1 MTATVT
7 MDGIWGAGAG
17 EGRRPPRRGRLASRV
32 ELHLAASAP
41 LFAMLAW
48 RLHGRFWW
56 FLAFLVLTAAGA
68 GVVVLVL
75 GVARVRRQGDPF
87 RFAQVIDLGDQ
98 VAGYV
103 VSYLVPFLLPADAPT
118 GEVWLTVCV
127 LVVIGVILV
136 QSNQV
141 HLNPLLYLFGYRVYG
156 ATAEDGQAYYLIAR
170 SDLSRQDGPLVCVEV
185 ASSLLVEQRGNL

>member
-1 MTATVT
+1 MTAMVT
-7 MDGIWGAGAG
+7 MDRTREAGAG
-17 EGRRPPRRGRLASRV
+17 GGRRPPRRGRLASRV

-48 RLHGRFWW
+48 RLHDRFWW
-56 FLAFLVLTAAGA
+56 FLAFLVLAGAGA

-87 RFAQVIDLGDQ
+87 RFAEVVDLGDQ

-103 VSYLVPFLLPADAPT
+103 VSYLLPFLLPADAST
-118 GEVWLTVCV
+118 GEVWLTVGV
-127 LVVIGVILV
+127 LAVIGVVLV

-156 ATAEDGQAYYLIAR
+156 ATAEDGQGYYLIAR
-170 SDLSRQDGPLVCVEV
+170 SDLSRQEGPLVCVEIT
-185 ASSLLVEQRGNL
+185 SSLLVEQRGNG